1 MKRIILII
9 VQVILSIGTLSADN
23 EPDFYYEGIG
33 YNILS
38 LSDQTCEI
46 GKSSYGGEVVTKP
59 IVEYKGKKFTVLG
72 VGKQAF
78 YMSRCTKATIGNG
91 LKYIGDDAFA
101 ICNNLR
107 KIVITP
113 SIVDLGSCSFGYNDK
128 LEEVV
133 IEDDDKELVFQ
144 QTMLNFCPFERTSIK
159 KLYIGRN
166 HSADIFKG
174 KCNNITDLQ
183 LGDGITK
190 FELTD
195 FPSLRRLTIGKN
207 LTFLPYL
214 NTGDYLTEIKVFSP
228 IPQNIGGFTKRTC
241 MNAILYVPNGTKEL
255 YEKAPGWSDFWDI
268 REFEITQIKHAITNK
283 ATVTQ
288 EFSIDGSLS
297 SRTSKGIKI
306 LKRTDGTCIK
316 IIKK

>member
-9 VQVILSIGTLSADN
+9 VHVILSIGTLSADN
-23 EPDFYYEGIG
+23 DPDFYYEGIG

-59 IVEYKGKKFTVLG
+59 IIEYRGKKFTVLG
-72 VGKQAF
+72 VGQQAF
-78 YMSRCTKATIGNG
+78 HGSRCTKATIGNG
-91 LKYIGDDAFA
+91 LKYIGDDAFS
-101 ICNNLR
+101 ICMNLR
-107 KIVITP
+107 KIIITS

-133 IEDDDKELVFQ
+133 IEDGDKELVFH

-166 HSADIFKG
+166 HSSAIFDG
-174 KCNNITDLQ
+174 KCNDITDLQ
-183 LGDGITK
+183 IGDSITR

-207 LTFLPYL
+207 LVFLPYL
-214 NTGDYLTEIKVFSP
+214 NTGDYLTEIKVSSP
-228 IPQNIGGFTKRTC
+228 IPQNIGGFTKRTY
-241 MNAILYVPNGTKEL
+241 MNAVLYVPIGTKEL

-268 REFEITQIKHAITNK
+268 REYEITQIKHTTVSR
-283 ATVTQ
+283 ATIKQ

-297 SRTSKGIKI
+297 SKTSKGIKI
-306 LKRTDGTCIK
+306 LKKTDGTCIK
-316 IIKK
+316 TIKK